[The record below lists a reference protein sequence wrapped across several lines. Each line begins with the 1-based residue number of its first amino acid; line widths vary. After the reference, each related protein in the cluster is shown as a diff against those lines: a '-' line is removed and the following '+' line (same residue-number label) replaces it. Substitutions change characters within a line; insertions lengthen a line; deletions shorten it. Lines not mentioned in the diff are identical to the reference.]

1 MESPGERMRKRR
13 RKAMGDRAAV
23 WFLLPAFI
31 FAAPLAPADT
41 IILKSGRR
49 IVADS
54 VTVEGDKVTYESAV
68 GQITIPKSLVE
79 RVEEGGSPRTRSRQ
93 AGAVN
98 EQAAAELSA
107 RIEAPRADTEA
118 IIRDGAVDEERLRL
132 LASMVSRGDLERQ
145 NAVNAH
151 LIAAAF
157 EARAKQ
163 FAAAGRWAEEA
174 VRLSS
179 RDLNALL
186 VASQID
192 IARQQYSEALNHLYV
207 AQTVNPNSP
216 DVLTLQGYAHYYS
229 EGSQWALRFW
239 NQALAIR
246 PDDRLRQRLEQA
258 EREAAV
264 EGSFQ
269 QAASPNFVL
278 SWEGSEVS
286 RSFSREILETLERQ
300 YRELEISLDY
310 SPWDSIAVIL
320 YAKQQF
326 ADITQSPSWAGAIN
340 DGKIRVPVQGLSSM
354 TPRLA
359 EVLKHE
365 TVHSFV
371 HRIAEGRA
379 PIWLN
384 EGLAQM
390 ESGESMAQVGPAL
403 ARLYSQSRQVPMARL
418 EGSFQRL
425 DSSSAALAYA
435 ESHAAVE
442 MLRDRYGAY
451 QLPELLR
458 SLGRG
463 RTMEQALREVL
474 RMTYDDLESELA
486 QSLARRF
493 GP

>member
-1 MESPGERMRKRR
+1 MKRPMKCMMGHLWMPSQYR
-13 RKAMGDRAAV
+13 RAV
-23 WFLLPAFI
+23 WFLLLAYVLV
-31 FAAPLAPADT
+31 APLASADT

-54 VTVEGDKVTYESAV
+54 VKEEGDKVIYETAV

-79 RVEEGGSPRTRSRQ
+79 RIEAGGTPRPRRTDR
-93 AGAVN
+93 VN
-98 EQAAAELSA
+98 EQAAEELSG
-107 RIEAPRADTEA
+107 RIEGPRTDTEA
-118 IIRDGAVDEERLRL
+118 IIRGNQVDEERLRL
-132 LASMVSRGDLERQ
+132 LATNAAKGDLERQ

-157 EARAKQ
+157 EAKAKQ

-192 IARQQYSEALNHLYV
+192 IARQQYSEALDHLYV
-207 AQTVNPNSP
+207 ASTVDQNSP
-216 DVLTLQGYAHYYS
+216 DVLTLQGYAHYYA
-229 EGSQWALRFW
+229 EGPERALRFW

-246 PDDRLRQRLEQA
+246 PDDRLRQRLEQV

-264 EGSFQ
+264 EGSFK
-269 QAASPNFVL
+269 QAESGSFVL

-286 RSFSREILETLERQ
+286 RSFSREVLESLERQ
-300 YRELEISLDY
+300 FRELQISLDY
-310 SPWDSIAVIL
+310 TPREPIAVIL
-320 YAKQQF
+320 YTTQQF

-340 DGKIRVPVQGLSSM
+340 DGKVRVPVQGLSSM
-354 TPRLA
+354 TAGL
-359 EVLKHE
+359 EQVLKHE
-365 TVHSFV
+365 MVHSFV
-371 HRIAEGRA
+371 HRIAEGRC
-379 PIWLN
+379 PTWFN

-390 ESGESMAQVGPAL
+390 ESGEDLGQYGAAL
-403 ARLYSQSRQVPMARL
+403 AKLYNQSRQVPIVRL
-418 EGSFQRL
+418 EGSFQGL
-425 DSSSAALAYA
+425 TSSGAAVAYA

-451 QLPELLR
+451 ELPGLLR
-458 SLGRG
+458 ALGSG
-463 RTMEQALREVL
+463 RTMEQALREAL
-474 RMTYDDLESELA
+474 RMTYEDLETELA
-486 QSLARRF
+486 QYLARRF